1 MKSYAMFSDAGNS
14 AVAKIVEAAK
24 TAELCWTTVDSMLY
38 ALSNDMRFAEASDT
52 EVREC
57 VYAELFA

>member
-14 AVAKIVEAAK
+14 AVAKIVEAAE
-24 TAELCWTTVDSMLY
+24 TAELCWTTVDAMLTT
-38 ALSNDMRFAEASDT
+38 LSKDMRYAEATDT